1 VEHDADRGMFHRFR
15 RNGDNRGGATAEA
28 GRRSAARARWPC
40 SVRAAGG
47 TRGAPG
53 SGTARRTR
61 PACGTRSAGI
71 GTTPRAADRS
81 AATCAAASCRA
92 ARGSATRRAAAV
104 CPSVRRPRGF
114 GYGAARAAAA
124 ADHRTERPRWSEG
137 CATDPARKR
146 DAAGRARRRFRRGTA
161 RARRPHRAPQQNV
174 VPQQGVTQQ
183 NQQQGASQQNRTSRT
198 APPPAQNIAPQ
209 QGATQQNQ
217 QGASQQNQ
225 ASRMAPPP
233 AQNIAPQQG
242 IGQRNQDVIPQNQV
256 SRAIPAS
263 APRAR
268 AASDPRAFSG
278 GVLRNQAFANLA
290 TARDPSVRTLAS
302 STFQGRLFNPHWR
315 RHFAR
320 PIVIGWVGPLFWP
333 YAYHDFVDYTFYPYA
348 YDTFWP
354 YAYDDFYEG
363 MFGAYGLGYGGTYAS
378 VGPRGGYDGGGYA
391 RRGSDRTAYA
401 RGSAGSRSVEAD
413 LCSGQTAGLTD
424 WPIERIAQTVGPDD
438 TQRAIL
444 DELKDATAKALDIL
458 QAACPTALPSTP
470 TGRIE
475 AMHQR
480 LDAMLA
486 AVRTVRPVVEKF
498 YQSLNDEQKARFN
511 ALSPD
516 NPDQQQAQRDLTQA
530 CNARASG
537 VASVPLERIERAVR
551 PDGAQR
557 SALKELQDATSGA
570 ANLLSADCPTYR
582 ALTPVGRLQAME
594 QRLDAMLRAVQTVQ
608 PALEKFYGSLG
619 DEQKER
625 FNRLSPA
632 QG

>member
-1 VEHDADRGMFHRFR
+1 V
-15 RNGDNRGGATAEA
+15 
-28 GRRSAARARWPC
+28 
-40 SVRAAGG
+40 
-47 TRGAPG
+47 
-53 SGTARRTR
+53 
-61 PACGTRSAGI
+61 
-71 GTTPRAADRS
+71 
-81 AATCAAASCRA
+81 
-92 ARGSATRRAAAV
+92 
-104 CPSVRRPRGF
+104 
-114 GYGAARAAAA
+114 
-124 ADHRTERPRWSEG
+124 
-137 CATDPARKR
+137 
-146 DAAGRARRRFRRGTA
+146 
-161 RARRPHRAPQQNV
+161 
-174 VPQQGVTQQ
+174 
-183 NQQQGASQQNRTSRT
+183 
-198 APPPAQNIAPQ
+198 
-209 QGATQQNQ
+209 TQQNQ

-242 IGQRNQDVIPQNQV
+242 IGQRNQQDVIPQNQV

-290 TARDPSVRTLAS
+290 TARDPSARMLAN
-302 STFQGRLFNPHWR
+302 STFQGRLFNPQRR
-315 RHFAR
+315 RHFTR

-363 MFGAYGLGYGGTYAS
+363 MFGAYALGYGGTYAS
-378 VGPRGGYDGGGYA
+378 VGPPSGGGYA
-391 RRGSDRTAYA
+391 RRGSSRSAYA
-401 RGSAGSRSVEAD
+401 RGSAGGRSVEAD

-424 WPIERIAQTVGPDD
+424 WPIERIAQTVEPNDA
-438 TQRAIL
+438 QRAIL
-444 DELKDATAKALDIL
+444 DELKGATAKALDIL
-458 QAACPTALPSTP
+458 KTACPTALPSTP

-475 AMHQR
+475 AMRQR

-498 YQSLNDEQKARFN
+498 FQSLNDEQKARFN

-516 NPDQQQAQRDLTQA
+516 NPDQQAQRNLTQV
-530 CNARASG
+530 CGERASG
-537 VASVPLERIERAVR
+537 IASLPFERIERAVR

-557 SALKELQDATSGA
+557 SALKDLQDATSEA